1 MTFEREGVD
10 YRLWPRDL
18 ISPPAQGLGR
28 PASPK
33 DKRRFQNLSLLLWG
47 RWRAEAAGEGVTDEV
62 PLVGTCG
69 ALKKS
74 LLLSISLLAFPA
86 TAHAETVKN
95 PLAQFSG
102 LDKITGLT
110 TQFEIKIGEQAKFGS
125 LIVKPFVC
133 NTRPITEEPK
143 TTSFVQVQDVAADGS
158 KKMIFSG
165 WMFAESPGLNA
176 VEHPTFD
183 VWLTGCR
190 DPDAPPPPVETG
202 PPVDPGAVP
211 EEGGGG
217 TVQD

>member
-1 MTFEREGVD
+1 MNEEPSSPFGTFSHLRRRKREKAIITNFGACI
-10 YRLWPRDL
+10 YRLLPRFLAWEKVPKGDEGSLVATRRGLKVSLL
-18 ISPPAQGLGR
+18 ISLMAL
-28 PASPK
+28 PAS
-33 DKRRFQNLSLLLWG
+33 
-47 RWRAEAAGEGVTDEV
+47 
-62 PLVGTCG
+62 
-69 ALKKS
+69 
-74 LLLSISLLAFPA
+74 
-86 TAHAETVKN
+86 AHAETVKN

-110 TQFEIKIGEQAKFGS
+110 TQFEIKINEEAKFGS

-143 TTSFVQVQDVAADGS
+143 TASFVQVQDVAADGS

-190 DPDAPPPPVETG
+190 DPKAPPPPVETA
-202 PPVDPGAVP
+202 PPADPGAVP

>member
-1 MTFEREGVD
+1 MRLLHIIAIGVG
-10 YRLWPRDL
+10 LCSGVAL
-18 ISPPAQGLGR
+18 AQ
-28 PASPK
+28 
-33 DKRRFQNLSLLLWG
+33 
-47 RWRAEAAGEGVTDEV
+47 
-62 PLVGTCG
+62 
-69 ALKKS
+69 
-74 LLLSISLLAFPA
+74 
-86 TAHAETVKN
+86 AETIKN

-110 TQFEIKIGEQAKFGS
+110 TQFETKVGEEAKFGS
-125 LIVKPFVC
+125 LVVKPFVC

-158 KKMIFSG
+158 KKVIFSG

-190 DPDAPPPPVETG
+190 DPNAPPPPVETV
-202 PPVDPGAVP
+202 PVPETGDVP

>member
-1 MTFEREGVD
+1 MNF
-10 YRLWPRDL
+10 
-18 ISPPAQGLGR
+18 I
-28 PASPK
+28 
-33 DKRRFQNLSLLLWG
+33 RFPICV
-47 RWRAEAAGEGVTDEV
+47 AALMVSAGVT
-62 PLVGTCG
+62 LG
-69 ALKKS
+69 
-74 LLLSISLLAFPA
+74 
-86 TAHAETVKN
+86 ETVKN

-110 TQFEIKIGEQAKFGS
+110 TQFEIKVGEEAKFGS

-143 TTSFVQVQDVAADGS
+143 TTSFVQVEDVAADGS
-158 KKMIFSG
+158 KKIIFSG
-165 WMFAESPGLNA
+165 WMFAESPGLNG

-190 DPDAPPPPVETG
+190 DPNAPPPPVETTPAPDTG
-202 PPVDPGAVP
+202 DVP

>member
-1 MTFEREGVD
+1 MIFVRNVV
-10 YRLWPRDL
+10 
-18 ISPPAQGLGR
+18 IIAGLGV
-28 PASPK
+28 
-33 DKRRFQNLSLLLWG
+33 G
-47 RWRAEAAGEGVTDEV
+47 AA
-62 PLVGTCG
+62 L
-69 ALKKS
+69 
-74 LLLSISLLAFPA
+74 
-86 TAHAETVKN
+86 AHAETVQN

-110 TQFEIKIGEQAKFGS
+110 TQFEIRINEEAKFGS

-143 TTSFVQVQDVAADGS
+143 TTSFVQVQDVAADG
-158 KKMIFSG
+158 KKTMIFSG

-190 DPDAPPPPVETG
+190 DPDAPPPPVEAA
-202 PPVDPGAVP
+202 PPADPGAVP